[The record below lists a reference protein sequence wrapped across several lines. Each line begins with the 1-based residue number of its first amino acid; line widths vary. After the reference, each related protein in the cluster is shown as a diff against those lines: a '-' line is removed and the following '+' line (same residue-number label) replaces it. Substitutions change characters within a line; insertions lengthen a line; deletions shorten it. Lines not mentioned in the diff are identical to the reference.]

1 MGRFLAVL
9 AERGLSAQLVGGKL
23 KLSPGNKVTPK
34 LAEHIRA
41 HLPAII
47 AELRPPTDI
56 PLIAAVRKKREV
68 YPLIPS
74 PWADQPGQPSHDLD
88 RLTDTLKCI
97 FARCEALGWKAQQY
111 WEPPAPKPTQRPY
124 CYVKSILV
132 DGSWLY
138 MPMLADIDG
147 TDYLWAV
154 INEKPPA
161 RMSRA

>member
-1 MGRFLAVL
+1 MTHIEALTR
-9 AERGLSAQLVGGKL
+9 RGYPVKLSAHGTIIVAADTPDFLVRQIKE
-23 KLSPGNKVTPK
+23 KRDAILS
-34 LAEHIRA
+34 
-41 HLPAII
+41 
-47 AELRPPTDI
+47 ELRDAT
-56 PLIAAVRKKREV
+56 PLMTTLREQR
-68 YPLIPS
+68 LAPS
-74 PWADQPGQPSHDLD
+74 PWADQPGQPSHEDD
-88 RLTDTLKCI
+88 QLTDTLKCI

-161 RMSRA
+161 RMSGA